1 MKNKLINWHLS
12 DLKEVCVVYENCEY
26 KDLKK
31 ESIRKLEFKTRAD
44 RAEALTIVLSFES
57 IDNEF
62 ESFVNRKDIA
72 QIILTKNDN
81 EQVGPF
87 FLEYITENENW
98 LGADNL
104 LEQTFINLE
113 EKEVI
118 IYYKHN
124 HLKPSIDV
132 LLNNDVEE
140 KDIYQI
146 EDISKFLNYHFEK
159 PFTKSLNELLD
170 GFYYHSFVISV
181 SDTKDYYILS
191 LTNTVNRKTTSVLFE
206 KYEKENISESEIIG
220 EYYDK
225 ELGVIVPEGQDA
237 EDVYFDELSKNYIK
251 SNLKRLI

>member
-1 MKNKLINWHLS
+1 MENKLTNWHLS
-12 DLKEVCVVYENCEY
+12 DLKEVCLVYENCEY
-26 KDLKK
+26 RNLTK
-31 ESIRKLEFKTRAD
+31 ENIRKLEFKTNND
-44 RAEALTIVLSFES
+44 RAEALSLVLSFES
-57 IDNEF
+57 INDEF
-62 ESFVNRKDIA
+62 EFFVNRKDIA
-72 QIILTKNDN
+72 QVILTKNDN

-113 EKEVI
+113 EKEVT

-124 HLKPSIDV
+124 HNKPSIEV

-140 KDIYQI
+140 KDVYQI

-159 PFTKSLNELLD
+159 PFSKPLNELLD
-170 GFYYHSFVISV
+170 GFYYHSFLISV
-181 SDTKDYYILS
+181 SETKDYYILS

-206 KYEKENISESEIIG
+206 KNEKENIDDTEIIG

-225 ELGVIVPEGQDA
+225 ELGVIVPEGKDA
-237 EDVYFDELSKNYIK
+237 EQVFFD
-251 SNLKRLI
+251 NLNNE

>member
-1 MKNKLINWHLS
+1 MENKLINWHLS
-12 DLKEVCVVYENCEY
+12 DLKEVCLVYENCEY
-26 KDLKK
+26 RNLTK
-31 ESIRKLEFKTRAD
+31 ENIRKLEFKTNND
-44 RAEALTIVLSFES
+44 RSEALSLVLSFES
-57 IDNEF
+57 INDEF
-62 ESFVNRKDIA
+62 EFFVNRKDIA
-72 QIILTKNDN
+72 QVILTKNDN

-104 LEQTFINLE
+104 LEETFINLE
-113 EKEVI
+113 EKEVT

-124 HLKPSIDV
+124 NLKPSIDV
-132 LLNNDVEE
+132 LLNTDVEE

-159 PFTKSLNELLD
+159 PFSKSLNELLD

-206 KYEKENISESEIIG
+206 KYEKENTDESEIIG

-225 ELGVIVPEGQDA
+225 ELGIIVPEGQDA
-237 EDVYFDELSKNYIK
+237 EQVFFD
-251 SNLKRLI
+251 NLNKE

>member
-1 MKNKLINWHLS
+1 MENKLINWHLS
-12 DLKEVCVVYENCEY
+12 DLKEVVLVYENCEY
-26 KDLKK
+26 RNLTK
-31 ESIRKLEFKTRAD
+31 ENIRKLEFKTNND
-44 RAEALTIVLSFES
+44 RAEALSLVLSFES
-57 IDNEF
+57 INDEF
-62 ESFVNRKDIA
+62 EFFVNRKDIA
-72 QIILTKNDN
+72 QVILTKNDN

-113 EKEVI
+113 EKEVT

-124 HLKPSIDV
+124 NLKPSIDV
-132 LLNNDVEE
+132 LLNTDVEE

-206 KYEKENISESEIIG
+206 KYEKENTDESEIIG

-225 ELGVIVPEGQDA
+225 ELGIIVPEGQDA
-237 EDVYFDELSKNYIK
+237 EQVFFD
-251 SNLKRLI
+251 NLNKE

>member
-1 MKNKLINWHLS
+1 MS
-12 DLKEVCVVYENCEY
+12 D
-26 KDLKK
+26 
-31 ESIRKLEFKTRAD
+31 F
-44 RAEALTIVLSFES
+44 
-57 IDNEF
+57 
-62 ESFVNRKDIA
+62 
-72 QIILTKNDN
+72 TKNDN

-124 HLKPSIDV
+124 HLKPSIDF

-159 PFTKSLNELLD
+159 PFTKPLNELLD
-170 GFYYHSFVISV
+170 GFYYHSFAISV
-181 SDTKDYYILS
+181 SENKNYYILS

-237 EDVYFDELSKNYIK
+237 EDVYFDDLSKNYIK

>member
-1 MKNKLINWHLS
+1 MENKLINWHLS
-12 DLKEVCVVYENCEY
+12 DLKEVCLVYENCEY
-26 KDLKK
+26 RNLTK
-31 ESIRKLEFKTRAD
+31 ENIRKLEFKTNND
-44 RAEALTIVLSFES
+44 RSEALSLVLSFES
-57 IDNEF
+57 INDEF
-62 ESFVNRKDIA
+62 EFFVNRKDIA
-72 QIILTKNDN
+72 QVILTKNDN

-104 LEQTFINLE
+104 LEETFINLE
-113 EKEVI
+113 EKEVT

-124 HLKPSIDV
+124 NLKPSIDV
-132 LLNNDVEE
+132 LLNTDVEE
-140 KDIYQI
+140 KDVYQI

-159 PFTKSLNELLD
+159 PFSKPLNELLD

-206 KYEKENISESEIIG
+206 KYEKENTDESEIIG

-225 ELGVIVPEGQDA
+225 ELGVIVPEGQDV
-237 EDVYFDELSKNYIK
+237 EQVFFD
-251 SNLKRLI
+251 NLNKE

>member
-1 MKNKLINWHLS
+1 MENKLINWHLS
-12 DLKEVCVVYENCEY
+12 DLKEVCVVYENCEFR
-26 KDLKK
+26 DMKK
-31 ESIRKLEFKTRAD
+31 ESIRKLEFKTRGD
-44 RAEALTIVLSFES
+44 RAEALTLVLSFES
-57 IDNEF
+57 IDEEF
-62 ESFVNRKDIA
+62 GFFVNRKDIA
-72 QIILTKNDN
+72 QIILTKNNN

-104 LEQTFINLE
+104 LETTFINVE
-113 EKEVI
+113 EKEVT

-124 HLKPSIDV
+124 HLKPSIEV

-140 KDIYQI
+140 KDVYQI

-159 PFTKSLNELLD
+159 PSTKPLNELLD
-170 GFYYHSFVISV
+170 GTYYHSFVISV
-181 SDTKDYYILS
+181 SETKDYYILS

-206 KYEKENISESEIIG
+206 KNEKENTDESEIIG

-237 EDVYFDELSKNYIK
+237 EQVFFD
-251 SNLKRLI
+251 NLNNE

>member
-1 MKNKLINWHLS
+1 MENKLINWHLS
-12 DLKEVCVVYENCEY
+12 DLKEVCLVYENCEY
-26 KDLKK
+26 RNLKK
-31 ESIRKLEFKTRAD
+31 ENIRKLEFKTNND
-44 RAEALTIVLSFES
+44 RAEALTLVLTFES
-57 IDNEF
+57 INDEF
-62 ESFVNRKDIA
+62 EFFVNRKDIA
-72 QIILTKNDN
+72 QVILTKNDN

-104 LEQTFINLE
+104 LEETFINLE
-113 EKEVI
+113 EKEVT

-132 LLNNDVEE
+132 LLNNDVGE

-159 PFTKSLNELLD
+159 PFSKPLNELLD

-181 SDTKDYYILS
+181 SETKDYYILS

-206 KYEKENISESEIIG
+206 KYEKENTDESEIIG

-225 ELGVIVPEGQDA
+225 ELGVIVPEAQDA
-237 EDVYFDELSKNYIK
+237 EQVFFD
-251 SNLKRLI
+251 NLNKE